1 MNFQN
6 FNNHT
11 YTNYNPMNN
20 MNNNMMM
27 NNQMNPNGFN
37 YFNMMGM
44 NNNMNMNMFNLM
56 MFYLQQTQNFQN
68 TMNNGINNQ
77 FNYNNTNRIIP
88 INTNMSKSQVLP
100 RVKKTEFCDPYPGST
115 GEKINLFFETPSG
128 HKINMLVPIDAKM
141 KDILVQYVTRV
152 NLGPNVID
160 KSIYFLY
167 GGKKIKKNEEKTVW
181 QMNILS
187 GSIIIVIDKQGVM
200 GA

>member
-128 HKINMLVPIDAKM
+128 HKINMLVPTDAKM
-141 KDILVQYVTRV
+141 KDILVQYVKE
-152 NLGPNVID
+152 LIWD
-160 KSIYFLY
+160 LMLL
-167 GGKKIKKNEEKTVW
+167 IKVFISFMEEKKLKK
-181 QMNILS
+181 MKKKLF
-187 GSIIIVIDKQGVM
+187 GK
-200 GA
+200 